1 MEKRILLVEDNARF
15 REAFT
20 KVLWRA
26 LASEQLDLAFVEA
39 GSLAEARARLREG
52 GLDAALID
60 VTLPDGNGLDLVQE
74 INDGAGNRLPTL
86 VLTANLDNSV
96 AAQAMDAGAKGAL
109 SKVVSVPETVEAIK
123 RLTDARRQER

>member
-1 MEKRILLVEDNARF
+1 MEKRILLVDANARF

-20 KVLWRA
+20 KALWRA

-52 GLDAALID
+52 GLD
-60 VTLPDGNGLDLVQE
+60 VGLPDGNGLDLVQE
-74 INDGAGNRLPTL
+74 INDGGAGNRLPTL

-96 AAQAMDAGAKGAL
+96 AAQAMDAGAKGAF
-109 SKVVSVPETVEAIK
+109 SKAGSVPDTVEAIK